1 MENEVDRRRE
11 VTDRAEG
18 RGTTDLLA
26 SAPDCVRSRDREK
39 ENNIQR
45 TPCLG
50 SLGR

>member
-1 MENEVDRRRE
+1 MGGMENEVDRRRE
-11 VTDRAEG
+11 VMDRAEG

-26 SAPDCVRSRDREK
+26 SARDREK